1 MKCEIAVCFEENWSR
16 VYGKRVKNYV
26 ISFLWATLLRQNL
39 TRLTSDNKMKRQG
52 RVSQVGEQTHTH
64 TTKKEHARN

>member
-39 TRLTSDNKMKRQG
+39 TRLTSDNKMKRQQG

-64 TTKKEHARN
+64 THN